1 MAWLLL
7 YSQCNSNNLQGVTL
21 KHILRAAFLAA
32 LGLAAIAPAQAS
44 LYTSTYGTQLSGPS
58 NCDDCYAGPI
68 AFTGTGQSIN
78 FFGNTYSDV
87 YVGSNGYITFGSG
100 QSSFSTQAL
109 DVQTVAPMIAALYT
123 DLDSRSDAASNVYV
137 NTSTAGEIV
146 VTWENMGH
154 FSVNYSA
161 PSTFQ
166 ILLRSDQLVAQSGQS
181 QIGIFYGQVGDPYAA
196 SAGFGDGLA
205 TSNPGEVAFASF
217 VVGSSLSNNTAR
229 YFNLNGGVPVDVPEP
244 ASLALLAMGGAA
256 LAGGMRRRRKQ

>member
-1 MAWLLL
+1 L
-7 YSQCNSNNLQGVTL
+7 S
-21 KHILRAAFLAA
+21 KILRAALVAA

-68 AFTGTGQSIN
+68 AFTGAGQSVN
-78 FFGNTYSDV
+78 FFGNTYSAV

-109 DVQTVAPMIAALYT
+109 DVQTVAPMIAAFYT
-123 DLDSRSDAASNVYV
+123 DLDSRSDDASNVYV
-137 NTSTAGEIV
+137 NTDTQGQIV

-154 FSVNYSA
+154 YSGDYSVR
-161 PSTFQ
+161 STFQ
-166 ILLRSDQLVAQSGQS
+166 ILLRSDQLASSQGLS
-181 QIGIFYGQVGDPYAA
+181 QIGIFYGNVTDTRQV

-205 TSNPGEVAFASF
+205 TSNAGEVAFASF
-217 VVGSSLSNNTAR
+217 VEGSSLNNDTVR
-229 YFNLNGGVPVDVPEP
+229 YYNLNGGVPVDVPEP

-256 LAGGMRRRRKQ
+256 LAGMRRRRKQ